1 MENEI
6 TSVKLTQVYPKKE
19 YVSKSD
25 SAFKW
30 CYRRNIG
37 KYPKSWLSPI
47 KKVLR
52 FVVKTL
58 LRHKIEFTARGR
70 DSRAK
75 VARSLGLS
83 VRMFNQDLPV
93 KYAKRVAIYVSIYR
107 RK

>member
-1 MENEI
+1 ME
-6 TSVKLTQVYPKKE
+6 SS

-30 CYRRNIG
+30 CYRRKLG
-37 KYPKSWLSPI
+37 VYPKSWLSPI

-52 FVVKTL
+52 FIVKTL

-70 DSRAK
+70 GSRAK
-75 VARSLGLS
+75 VARSLGKS

-107 RK
+107 RR